1 MAEVKGGKEM
11 ESNEKKIIEKADF
24 YKSNEIKCHV
34 LTIPK
39 GTFKNG
45 LFVSGLESE
54 KFFWFIEL
62 DTSIPIRLFLAEI
75 HDITDYVKEV
85 KE

>member
-1 MAEVKGGKEM
+1 M
-11 ESNEKKIIEKADF
+11 ESNENKIMEKVEF

-45 LFVSGLESE
+45 LFVSKLESE
-54 KFFWFIEL
+54 KFFWFIEA
-62 DTSIPIRLFLAEI
+62 DSSIPIRLFLAEI
-75 HDITDYVKEV
+75 YDIVDYKEEV
-85 KE
+85 VE